1 VSREHGQGQSGD
13 PASGQVL
20 TAAAPRNGVRAD
32 FLLSGTFLASLGLL
46 LLNDFVLKPFFPGPV
61 SGILSDLAG
70 MVFFPVFLVGIA
82 ELVAWTVPGRPLAR
96 PSWFVASTVFVAAS
110 FLVVKYTTIGHDFYA
125 ETLQPVAG
133 LIAPVDLGTVGASSD
148 PWDLLALL
156 LTPLPIWLGRRY
168 RMGGPNPA
176 PSP

>member
-1 VSREHGQGQSGD
+1 MSPEHDQGQSGA
-13 PASGQVL
+13 PASGRDLKEV
-20 TAAAPRNGVRAD
+20 TPRNLVRAD
-32 FLLSGTFLASLGLL
+32 FLLSGTFLASLALL

-61 SGILSDLAG
+61 SGIHSDLAG
-70 MVFFPVFLVGIA
+70 MVYFPVFLVGVA
-82 ELVAWTVPGRPLAR
+82 ELVAWIIPGRPLAR

-133 LIAPVDLGTVGASSD
+133 LITPVDLGTVGASSD

-156 LTPLPIWLGRRY
+156 LTPVPIWLGRRY
-168 RMGGPNPA
+168 RA
-176 PSP
+176 IQ